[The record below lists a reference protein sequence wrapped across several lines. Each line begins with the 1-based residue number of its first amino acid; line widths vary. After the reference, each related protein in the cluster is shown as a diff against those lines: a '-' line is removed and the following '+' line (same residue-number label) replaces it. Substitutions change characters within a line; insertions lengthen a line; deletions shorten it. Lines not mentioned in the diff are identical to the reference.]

1 MDTILEKAL
10 NLIANAQTLEKLQ
23 EVARWAET
31 HAELTQEER
40 DHVHEAIKS
49 RIVEVSVKSM

>member
-1 MDTILEKAL
+1 MNTILEKAL

-23 EVARWAET
+23 DVARWAET
-31 HAELTQEER
+31 HAELTQEEC

-49 RIVEVSVKSM
+49 RIVELSIKSM